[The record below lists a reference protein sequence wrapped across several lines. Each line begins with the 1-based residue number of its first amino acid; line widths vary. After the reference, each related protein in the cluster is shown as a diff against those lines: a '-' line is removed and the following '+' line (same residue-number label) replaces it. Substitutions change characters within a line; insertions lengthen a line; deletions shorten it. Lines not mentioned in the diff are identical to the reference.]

1 METNRLEAFSDG
13 VLAIIITIMV
23 LELKAPHEEGWR
35 VLAALAPEFLSY
47 VLSFAYVGIY
57 WNNHHHLFKAARRVN
72 GAILWANLLLLFW
85 LSLIPFATAWM
96 ARTHYGKTAVTLYG
110 VILLL
115 GAIAYFLLQCAIVR
129 EHGDEGVLRHALG
142 GDWKGKGSVALYTAA
157 ILLSLWWRWPAVAI
171 YVAVALLWLVPDRR
185 IERVLR

>member
-23 LELKAPHEEGWR
+23 LELKAPHEAGWE
-35 VLAALAPEFLSY
+35 VLAALTPEFLSY

-57 WNNHHHLFKAARRVN
+57 WNNHHHLLKTARRVN
-72 GAILWANLLLLFW
+72 GAILWTNLLLLFW

-96 ARTHYGKTAVTLYG
+96 ARTHFGNTAVTLYG

-115 GAIAYFLLQCAIVR
+115 CGITYFLLQHAIIR
-129 EHGDEGVLRHALG
+129 GHGDEGVLRKALG
-142 GDWKGKGSVALYTAA
+142 SDWKGKSSVLLYSAA
-157 ILLSLWWRWPAVAI
+157 IVLSLWWRWPAFAI
-171 YVAVALLWLVPDRR
+171 YVAIALLWLIPDRR
-185 IERVLR
+185 IERVVG